1 MLNYDEDII
10 FNQLEKIISRYRHD
24 FIEASLRND
33 FRLFDVAFETLF
45 SIGDR
50 DETVK
55 GFLLTLSEGDQGIL
69 SAFQDSCIENH
80 FRRKLEGSLD
90 EHSEGYTNRILDNLI
105 TDTAQFI
112 LEYQDN
118 SSIS

>member
-10 FNQLEKIISRYRHD
+10 FNQLAKIISLYRHD
-24 FIEASLRND
+24 FIVASLRND
-33 FRLFDVAFETLF
+33 FRLFEFTFETLF
-45 SIGDR
+45 SNGDR
-50 DETVK
+50 DETIK
-55 GFLLTLSEGDQGIL
+55 GFLLTLSEGKQDIL
-69 SAFQDSCIENH
+69 LAFQDSYIENH
-80 FRRKLEGSLD
+80 FRKKLEGSLD

-118 SSIS
+118 SSIN